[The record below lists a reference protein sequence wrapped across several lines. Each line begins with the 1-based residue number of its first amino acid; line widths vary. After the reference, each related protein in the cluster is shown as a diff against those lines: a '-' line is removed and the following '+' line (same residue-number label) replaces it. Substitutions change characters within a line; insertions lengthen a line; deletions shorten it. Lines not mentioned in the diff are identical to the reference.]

1 MGVFAVRRVVSMTTP
16 VWSILTFARFHG
28 NAATGRYADDENS
41 EDRDDSTDDG
51 SLVAQNI
58 VDFVL

>member
-1 MGVFAVRRVVSMTTP
+1 MTTP
-16 VWSILTFARFHG
+16 VWSILTFARFHD